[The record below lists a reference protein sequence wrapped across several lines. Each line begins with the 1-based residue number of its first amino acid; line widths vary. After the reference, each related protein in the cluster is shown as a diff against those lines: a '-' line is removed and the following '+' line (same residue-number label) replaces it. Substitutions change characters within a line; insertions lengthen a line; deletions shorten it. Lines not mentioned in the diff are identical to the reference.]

1 MHLAYILGV
10 SGVAGTNQF
19 SAISAYT
26 TSQPWPGAAMPL
38 GVRAF
43 DRQAAATLGQS
54 RPFILDMRRLA
65 FVPITPV
72 WFPQVDQPGHGIQ
85 GHAPQALR
93 RQLER
98 VAAELATRRGDIV
111 ERLGTLWPSGKR

>member
-1 MHLAYILGV
+1 MHLTYTLGV
-10 SGVAGTNQF
+10 SGVTGTSQF

-26 TSQPWPGAAMPL
+26 TSQPWSSEAMPL

-43 DRQAAATLGQS
+43 DRQEAAALGQS
-54 RPFILDMRRLA
+54 RPFVLDMRRLA
-65 FVPITPV
+65 FVPITPA

-93 RQLER
+93 RQLEQT
-98 VAAELATRRGDIV
+98 AAELATRHGENV
-111 ERLGTLWPSGKR
+111 ERLGTLWPRGKR